1 MGHKI
6 FKKRKYHFLKLP
18 VHSGFRKCLAPAS
31 ATK

>member
-18 VHSGFRKCLAPAS
+18 VHRSFRKCLAPAS